1 MLWFIFEILSVP
13 FNSLG
18 TNLKEVCVLQSI
30 KPLNFSLLGL
40 ALVLPITSQGHAK
53 DKRKYA
59 MPPPEFFQPRK
70 VSSVI
75 IQPGDTIAITS
86 YYSAELNKTVR
97 VREDGKISLPLLQGV
112 QASGL
117 TPEQLQQTLTSD
129 YAREFTHPDITVD
142 FVAPANYAFYVT
154 GEVGMPGPK
163 EIHGRMTVA
172 MALASAQVL
181 EKTGKPKSTFL
192 IRAAGAGHYNVYK
205 VDASFPTGSAR
216 DIEIIPGDVLF
227 VPKKMIA
234 NADDFVDMWVRQLL
248 PATPNVGASVLF
260 TPGNTTTIASASS
273 SK

>member
-1 MLWFIFEILSVP
+1 
-13 FNSLG
+13 
-18 TNLKEVCVLQSI
+18 VLQRI
-30 KPLNFSLLGL
+30 KPLNFSLIGL
-40 ALVLPITSQGHAK
+40 ALVLQFSSQSHAK

-59 MPPPEFFQPRK
+59 MPPPEFFQPRN
-70 VSSVI
+70 VSSVT

-86 YYSAELNKTVR
+86 YYSAELSKTVR
-97 VREDGKISLPLLQGV
+97 VREDGKISLPLLQGI

-117 TPEQLQQTLTSD
+117 TPEQLQQALTTD
-129 YAREFTHPDITVD
+129 YAHEFTHPEITVD
-142 FVAPANYAFYVT
+142 LVAPANYAVYVT
-154 GEVGMPGPK
+154 GEVVMPGPK

-172 MALASAQVL
+172 MVLASAQVL

-205 VDASFPTGSAR
+205 LDASFPTGSAR
-216 DIEIIPGDVLF
+216 DIEIVPGDVLF
-227 VPKKMIA
+227 VPKKIIA

-248 PATPNVGASVLF
+248 PATPSVGASVLF

>member
-1 MLWFIFEILSVP
+1 M
-13 FNSLG
+13 
-18 TNLKEVCVLQSI
+18 LQSI
-30 KPLNFSLLGL
+30 KALNFSLLGL
-40 ALVLPITSQGHAK
+40 ALVLQFTSQGHAQ

-59 MPPPEFFQPRK
+59 IPPPEFFQPRH

-86 YYSAELNKTVR
+86 YYSAELSKTVR

-112 QASGL
+112 QAGGL
-117 TPEQLQQTLTSD
+117 TPEQLQQALTSD

-142 FVAPANYAFYVT
+142 LIAPANYAVYVT
-154 GEVGMPGPK
+154 GEVGMPGVK

-172 MALASAQVL
+172 MVLASAQVL
-181 EKTGKPKSTFL
+181 GKTGKPKSTFL
-192 IRAAGAGHYNVYK
+192 IRAAGTGHYNVYK
-205 VDASFPTGSAR
+205 LDASFPAGPAR

-234 NADDFVDMWVRQLL
+234 SADDFIDLWVRQLI
-248 PATPNVGASVLF
+248 PATPTVGASVLF
-260 TPGNTTTIASASS
+260 TPGNTTTIAAASS

>member
-1 MLWFIFEILSVP
+1 ML
-13 FNSLG
+13 
-18 TNLKEVCVLQSI
+18 QRI
-30 KPLNFSLLGL
+30 KPLNFSLIGL
-40 ALVLPITSQGHAK
+40 ALVLLFSSQSYAK

-59 MPPPEFFQPRK
+59 MPPPEFFQPRN
-70 VSSVI
+70 VSSVT

-86 YYSAELNKTVR
+86 YYSAELSKTVR

-117 TPEQLQQTLTSD
+117 TPEQLQKVLTTD
-129 YAREFTHPDITVD
+129 YAHEFTHPDITVD
-142 FVAPANYAFYVT
+142 LVTPANNLVYVT
-154 GEVGMPGPK
+154 GEVGLPGPK
-163 EIHGRMTVA
+163 EIHGRMTVT

-181 EKTGKPKSTFL
+181 DKTGKPKSTFL

-205 VDASFPTGSAR
+205 LDASFPAGSAR
-216 DIEIIPGDVLF
+216 DIEIVPGDVLF

-248 PATPNVGASVLF
+248 PVTPNVGTSILF
-260 TPGNTTTIASASS
+260 TPGDTTTIAAVSG